1 MIEKKGSGSNFVESK
16 YLLEENLTLLYD
28 EGILC
33 ERPNDRKKKYDLTKG
48 DLYVI
53 DPAIQQLKVGLGW
66 DASSRGKDIDVD
78 ASVIILNKQGD
89 RYRQETVV
97 SYANLRYGSAVVHA
111 GDNRTGLIIT
121 PFVYFVSFPHF
132 GDTNIFGV
140 HLKRYMLC
148 TLFVSLSF
156 SISLY

>member
-33 ERPNDRKKKYDLTKG
+33 ERPKDRKQKYDLTKG

-66 DASSRGKDIDVD
+66 DASSSGQDIDVD
-78 ASVIILNKQGD
+78 ASVIILNKLDD
-89 RYRQETVV
+89 RYTQEFIV
-97 SYANLRYGSAVVHA
+97 SYANLKYKDAVVHA
-111 GDNRTGLIIT
+111 GDNRTGLIAV
-121 PFVYFVSFPHF
+121 PRPRFFSGLSPSVWEVQL
-132 GDTNIFGV
+132 
-140 HLKRYMLC
+140 HLKWYILY
-148 TLFVSLSF
+148 TL
-156 SISLY
+156 ICG